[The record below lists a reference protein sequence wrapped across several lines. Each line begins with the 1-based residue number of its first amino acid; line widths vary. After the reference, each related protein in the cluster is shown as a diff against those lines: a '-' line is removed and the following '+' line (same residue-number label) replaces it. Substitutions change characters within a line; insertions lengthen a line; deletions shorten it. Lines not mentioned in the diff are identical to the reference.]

1 MLAYTDS
8 VHAKQMYPDRNVD
21 FVKMD
26 SKIIPTAQVIDDDD
40 FWEKTLFLQFYVNCT
55 KEVFSHLQV
64 YTIYLVNYCIRKLAH
79 GLVLLWCS

>member
-8 VHAKQMYPDRNVD
+8 VHAKQMYPDRNVE

-40 FWEKTLFLQFYVNCT
+40 FWE
-55 KEVFSHLQV
+55 
-64 YTIYLVNYCIRKLAH
+64 
-79 GLVLLWCS
+79 